1 MNQTMGKQLKSSHV
15 RHKKRLINLLCGA
28 LVALLLVFV
37 LFPLLWVIS
46 TAFKTRAETFAS
58 TPTFIPQTP
67 VLENFISIWETRNF
81 LTYYRNSIF
90 VSVSTT
96 VICLALANLAAYGF
110 SRFRMRF
117 GNSLLMFILVSQM
130 VPGVLFVIP
139 YFIMMGKLGL
149 INSHIALIVAH
160 TSFALPFTT
169 WMLHGYYNSI
179 PKSLDEAGLIDGC
192 NRIQVFARI
201 VLPLT
206 MPGNMATLIFAF
218 MQSWNEY
225 LFSVSL
231 VTVDRMYTVPVG
243 IAMFMGEYQ
252 TQWNELMAASLLA
265 SVPIIILYLL
275 VDKHLIGGLTAGSI
289 RQ

>member
-1 MNQTMGKQLKSSHV
+1 MNRVIQMKRKQPLV
-15 RHKKRLINLLCGA
+15 DMLCA
-28 LVALLLVFV
+28 LALAALLVFV
-37 LFPLLWVIS
+37 LFPLFWVIS
-46 TAFKTRAETFAS
+46 TALKGKAETFAS
-58 TPTFIPQTP
+58 PPTFIPRLPT
-67 VLENFISIWETRNF
+67 LENFISIWKTRNF

-96 VICLALANLAAYGF
+96 AVCLTLANLAAYGF

-117 GNSLLMFILVSQM
+117 GHLLLMFILVSQM
-130 VPGVLFVIP
+130 IPGVLFVIP
-139 YFIMMGKLGL
+139 YFIMMGKIGL

-179 PKSLDEAGLIDGC
+179 PRSLDEAGLIDGC
-192 NRIQVFARI
+192 TNVQVFTRV

-206 MPGNMATLIFAF
+206 MPGNVATLIFAF

-252 TQWNELMAASLLA
+252 TQWNELMTASLVA
-265 SVPIIILYLL
+265 SLPVILLYLL
-275 VDKHLIGGLTAGSI
+275 VDKHLIGGLTAGSV

>member
-1 MNQTMGKQLKSSHV
+1 MTGTQLK
-15 RHKKRLINLLCGA
+15 KKAISLLVFLLIA
-28 LVALLLVFV
+28 IMLVFV
-37 LFPLLWVIS
+37 LFPLFWVLS
-46 TAFKTRAETFAS
+46 TALKDKAETFAS
-58 TPTFIPQTP
+58 PPTLIPVSPT
-67 VLENFISIWETRNF
+67 LDNLFSIWKTRNF
-81 LTYYRNSIF
+81 VTYYGNSIL
-90 VSVSTT
+90 VAVCTT
-96 VICLALANLAAYGF
+96 VLCLALANLAAYGF
-110 SRFRMRF
+110 SRYRMRF

-139 YFIMMGKLGL
+139 YFIAMGKLGL
-149 INSHIALIVAH
+149 INTYVALIVAH

-179 PKSLDEAGLIDGC
+179 PKSLDEAGKIDGC
-192 NRIQVFARI
+192 TQITVFLKI

-206 MPGNMATLIFAF
+206 MPGNVATLIFAF

-231 VTVDRMYTVPVG
+231 VTVDKMYTVPVG
-243 IAMFMGEYQ
+243 ISMFMGEYQ

-265 SVPIIILYLL
+265 SVPIVLLFLL
-275 VDKHLIGGLTAGSI
+275 VDKHLIGGLTAGSV

>member
-15 RHKKRLINLLCGA
+15 RRKKRLINLLCGA

-58 TPTFIPQTP
+58 PPTFIPQTP
-67 VLENFISIWETRNF
+67 VLENFISIWKTRNF

-130 VPGVLFVIP
+130 VPACCL
-139 YFIMMGKLGL
+139 
-149 INSHIALIVAH
+149 
-160 TSFALPFTT
+160 
-169 WMLHGYYNSI
+169 
-179 PKSLDEAGLIDGC
+179 
-192 NRIQVFARI
+192 
-201 VLPLT
+201 
-206 MPGNMATLIFAF
+206 
-218 MQSWNEY
+218 
-225 LFSVSL
+225 
-231 VTVDRMYTVPVG
+231 
-243 IAMFMGEYQ
+243 
-252 TQWNELMAASLLA
+252 
-265 SVPIIILYLL
+265 
-275 VDKHLIGGLTAGSI
+275 
-289 RQ
+289 

>member
-1 MNQTMGKQLKSSHV
+1 MDQSIGKRRGRSRV
-15 RHKKRLINLLCGA
+15 RLKKRMAHFACGV
-28 LVALLLVFV
+28 LVAVLLVFV

-46 TAFKTRAETFAS
+46 TALKTKAETFAS
-58 TPTFIPQTP
+58 PPTFIPQEPT
-67 VLENFISIWETRNF
+67 LQNFISIWKTRNF
-81 LTYYRNSIF
+81 VTYYRNSIF
-90 VSVSTT
+90 VSVATT

-149 INSHIALIVAH
+149 INSHMALIVAH

-179 PKSLDEAGLIDGC
+179 PKSLDEAGMIDGC
-192 NRIQVFARI
+192 SRVQVFVRI

-231 VTVDRMYTVPVG
+231 VTVDRMYTIPVG

-265 SVPIIILYLL
+265 SVPIILLYLL
-275 VDKHLIGGLTAGSI
+275 VDKHVIGGLTAGSF
-289 RQ
+289 RH

>member
-1 MNQTMGKQLKSSHV
+1 MGMSRTARTPERKNGI
-15 RHKKRLINLLCGA
+15 RLVWSLCRMLA
-28 LVALLLVFV
+28 LAALLFFV
-37 LFPLLWVIS
+37 LFPLLWVLS
-46 TAFKTRAETFAS
+46 TALKGKAETFAS
-58 TPTFIPQTP
+58 PPTFIPRVPT
-67 VLENFISIWETRNF
+67 LENFVSIWKTRNF
-81 LTYYRNSIF
+81 QTYYKNSIF
-90 VSVSTT
+90 VSVLTT
-96 VICLALANLAAYGF
+96 LICLTLANLAGYGF
-110 SRFRMRF
+110 SRFRMRM

-149 INSHIALIVAH
+149 INSHAALIVAH

-169 WMLHGYYNSI
+169 WMLNGYYNSI
-179 PKSLDEAGLIDGC
+179 PRSLDEAGLIDGC
-192 NRIQVFARI
+192 DRAQVFARV

-252 TQWNELMAASLLA
+252 TQWNELMAASLVA
-265 SVPIIILYLL
+265 SVPIILLYML
-275 VDKHLIGGLTAGSI
+275 VDRHLISGLTAGSI

>member
-1 MNQTMGKQLKSSHV
+1 MNQANGNQRSRRKTKLV
-15 RHKKRLINLLCGA
+15 NILCT
-28 LVALLLVFV
+28 LALLLILLFV
-37 LFPLLWVIS
+37 LFPLFWVLS
-46 TAFKTRAETFAS
+46 TALKDKTETFAS
-58 TPTFIPQTP
+58 PPTFIPREPT
-67 VLENFISIWETRNF
+67 LENFISIWKTRNF
-81 LTYYRNSIF
+81 LTYYRNSLF
-90 VSVSTT
+90 VSISTT
-96 VICLALANLAAYGF
+96 VICLTLANLAAYGF

-117 GNSLLMFILVSQM
+117 GNALLMFILVSQM

-139 YFIMMGKLGL
+139 YFIMMGKIGL

-179 PKSLDEAGLIDGC
+179 PQSLDEAGLIDGC
-192 NRIQVFARI
+192 GRMQVFTRI

-206 MPGNMATLIFAF
+206 MPGNIATLIFAF

-231 VTVDRMYTVPVG
+231 VTVDRMYTIPVG

-252 TQWNELMAASLLA
+252 TQWNELMAASLVA
-265 SVPIIILYLL
+265 SLPIILLYLL
-275 VDKHLIGGLTAGSI
+275 VDKHLIGGLTAGSV